1 VSDNRSLIYAHP
13 SLYQLLMRVIY
24 AGGYAARYQAL
35 SQLIPDGA
43 DVFEACAGDAYLY
56 RHYLQPR
63 GIRYRAGEFNE
74 TFVTHARARGIEMQ
88 RFDLRKDPVPQADVV
103 LIHASLYQF
112 MPDHQQI
119 IDRLLAA
126 ARQQLIVSEPVR
138 NLSSSRWAL
147 IRWIASR
154 SAATRPASISSCR
167 PTTPIACVSACSSPA
182 VVSSSI
188 VWKGALAERPAR
200 IRRATLKGPGPT
212 RRPGLDSGSYF
223 HQAAVR
229 GKGHRGYPTKL

>member
-1 VSDNRSLIYAHP
+1 MSDNRSLIYAHP

-154 SAATRPASISSCR
+154 SADPGSGHKAQRFDEASFDQFVQAHYADRVRQRVLIPGGRELIYCLEGR
-167 PTTPIACVSACSSPA
+167 
-182 VVSSSI
+182 
-188 VWKGALAERPAR
+188 AR
-200 IRRATLKGPGPT
+200 
-212 RRPGLDSGSYF
+212 
-223 HQAAVR
+223 
-229 GKGHRGYPTKL
+229 